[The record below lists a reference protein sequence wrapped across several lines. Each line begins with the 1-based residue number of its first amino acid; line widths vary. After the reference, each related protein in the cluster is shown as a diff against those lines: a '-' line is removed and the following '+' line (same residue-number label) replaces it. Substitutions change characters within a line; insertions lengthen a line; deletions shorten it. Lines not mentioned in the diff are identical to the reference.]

1 MIAVNQKD
9 LRLLYNALKGSAKK
23 RGIPFELSM
32 NDLNNLS
39 FPLTCPIL
47 GIPLYFN
54 TGTARD
60 DSYSIDRLKSSKG
73 YSIDNII
80 VVSNRVNT
88 LKSNATVDEM
98 RKIADFYSNLDV
110 IHNPD

>member
-9 LRLLYNALKGSAKK
+9 LRLLYNSLKGSAKR
-23 RGIPFELSM
+23 RGIPFELTMS
-32 NDLNNLS
+32 DLNNVS

-47 GIPLYFN
+47 GIPLQFN
-54 TGTARD
+54 NDCAKD
-60 DSYSIDRLKSSKG
+60 NSYSFDRISSEKG

-80 VVSNRVNT
+80 IVSNRVNT
-88 LKSNATVDEM
+88 LKSNATIDEM
-98 RKIADFYSNLDV
+98 RKIADFYSNLDM